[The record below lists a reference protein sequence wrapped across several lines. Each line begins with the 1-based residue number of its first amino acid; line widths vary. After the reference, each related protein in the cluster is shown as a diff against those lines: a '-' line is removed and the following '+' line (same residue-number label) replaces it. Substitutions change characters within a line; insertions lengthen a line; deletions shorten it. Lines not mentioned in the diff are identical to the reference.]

1 MKIIKNGR
9 LILPDRIEEN
19 LAIAFSHRIE
29 AIAPA
34 SELEKKYPDA
44 EIIDAGGNYVSPGL
58 VDVHCHGC
66 GGDDTCDNTPGAI
79 QKMSRM
85 VAGFGV
91 TSWLPTTMTYPLDYL
106 RVTFS
111 QIREA
116 KAESEKDASAWGGAQ
131 VLGTHMEGP
140 FIDVTKMGAQN
151 PEYISEP
158 NAAFTKEYEDI
169 IRIVTVAPNV
179 PGGME
184 FIEEIT
190 RDTGIVCSVGHTG
203 ANYDCIKEAFAKGS
217 DHVTHLFNAQ
227 NGLHHRDPG
236 AVGAALTSPE
246 VYTEMICDTFHI
258 HPGVF
263 QLVCDCKGDHLVLI
277 TDCMKAGGLPDGKYA
292 LGGQDVYVT
301 GIKCVLESGTIAG
314 SVLRLNKAVQN
325 VWHNTNWPLYKAVF
339 AASLA
344 PARSIRLDD
353 RKGSLEEGK
362 DADILIADADFEI
375 INTFVRGEKVYER

>member
-9 LILPDRIEEN
+9 LILPDRI
-19 LAIAFSHRIE
+19 LDDAAIAFSESIDAIDSFE
-29 AIAPA
+29 AL
-34 SELEKKYPDA
+34 SVRYPKA
-44 EIIDAGGNYVSPGL
+44 EIIDAKGNYVSPGL
-58 VDVHCHGC
+58 VDVHSHGC
-66 GGDDTCDNTPGAI
+66 GGYDTCDNIPGAI
-79 QKMSRM
+79 QKMSRL
-85 VAGFGV
+85 VATFGV

-116 KAESEKDASAWGGAQ
+116 KADSEKDAAAWGGAQ

-169 IRIVTVAPNV
+169 IRIVTIAPNV

-184 FIEEIT
+184 YIEEISK
-190 RDTGIVCSVGHTG
+190 DTNIVCSLGHTG
-203 ANYDCIKEAFAKGS
+203 ANYDQAKAAFAKGS

-227 NGLHHRDPG
+227 TGLHHRDPG
-236 AVGAALTSPE
+236 MVGAALTSPE

-263 QLVCDCKGDHLVLI
+263 QLVCDTKGDHLVLI
-277 TDCMKAGGLPDGKYA
+277 TDCMKAGGLPDGKYD
-292 LGGQDVYVT
+292 LGGQDVYVS

-325 VWHNTNWPLYKAVF
+325 VWKNTNWPLEKAVF

-344 PARSIRLDD
+344 PARSIRLGDQ
-353 RKGSLEEGK
+353 KGSLEEGK
-362 DADILIADADFEI
+362 DADIIIADPEFEI
-375 INTFVRGEKVYER
+375 ITTYVRGEKVYER

>member
-1 MKIIKNGR
+1 MKLIQNGR
-9 LILPDRIEEN
+9 LILPDQIVDHQ
-19 LAIAFSHRIE
+19 AIVFSDKIE
-29 AIAPA
+29 AILP
-34 SELEKKYPDA
+34 LEKALEAYPNA
-44 EIIDAGGNYVSPGL
+44 EVIDAAGCYVSPGL
-58 VDVHCHGC
+58 VDVHSHGC
-66 GGDDTCDNTPGAI
+66 GGHDTCDNTPGAI
-79 QKMSRM
+79 QEMSRM

-111 QIREA
+111 QIRDAKKDSEA
-116 KAESEKDASAWGGAQ
+116 DARAWGGAQ

-140 FIDVTKMGAQN
+140 FIDVNKMGAQN
-151 PEYISEP
+151 PEYISAP

-179 PGGME
+179 PGGMD
-184 FIEEIT
+184 FIEEIS
-190 RDTGIVCSVGHTG
+190 RDTKIVCSVGHTG
-203 ANYDCIKEAFAKGS
+203 ANYDCAKEAFSKGS

-236 AVGAALTSPE
+236 MVGAALTSPD

-277 TDCMKAGGLPDGKYA
+277 TDCMKAGGLPDGKYD

-325 VWHNTNWPLYKAVF
+325 VWHHTNWPLYKAVF

-344 PARSIRLDD
+344 PARSIRMDD
-353 RKGSLEEGK
+353 RKGSLEIGK
-362 DADILIADADFEI
+362 DADLLIADADFEI
-375 INTFVRGEKVYER
+375 INTFVRGEQVDER

>member
-9 LILPDRIEEN
+9 LILPDRIAEGLAVVFSDHIVAILPEE
-19 LAIAFSHRIE
+19 E
-29 AIAPA
+29 ALTAC
-34 SELEKKYPDA
+34 PDA
-44 EIIDAGGNYVSPGL
+44 EVIDAGGNYVSPGL
-58 VDVHCHGC
+58 VDVHSHGC

-106 RVTFS
+106 RVTFA

-116 KAESEKDASAWGGAQ
+116 KAESEKDPVLWGGAQ

-190 RDTGIVCSVGHTG
+190 KDTNIVCSLGHTG
-203 ANYDCIKEAFAKGS
+203 ANYDCAKEAFSKGA

-227 NGLHHRDPG
+227 TGLHHRDPG
-236 AVGAALTSPE
+236 MVGAALTSPE

-263 QLVCDCKGDHLVLI
+263 QLVCDTKGDHLVLI
-277 TDCMKAGGLPDGKYA
+277 TDCMKAGGLPDGKYD
-292 LGGQDVYVT
+292 LGGQDVYVS
-301 GIKCVLESGTIAG
+301 GIKCTLESGTIAG

-325 VWHNTNWPLYKAVF
+325 VYRNTNWPLEKAVF

-344 PARSIRLDD
+344 PARSIRVDD
-353 RKGSLEEGK
+353 RKGSLEVGK
-362 DADILIADADFEI
+362 DADILIADNDFEI
-375 INTFVRGEKVYER
+375 ISTFIGGEKIYER